1 MLGMAPKSRCTT
13 ATSPELR
20 VGKCLPTGLAKSL
33 GRTIL
38 DISTLLKML
47 PDCRLLCFR
56 PGKVTKVIIS
66 FGRTKYLVPPRIPI
80 LDRISSPESM
90 SLVGRQFQV
99 FKRITFLRVLIFN
112 G

>member
-38 DISTLLKML
+38 DIGTLLKML
-47 PDCRLLCFR
+47 PDCQLLCFYL
-56 PGKVTKVIIS
+56 GKVTKVIIVLDELS
-66 FGRTKYLVPPRIPI
+66 TWRHQGFQYSTIDWPDRTGLLNQQSGPK
-80 LDRISSPESM
+80 
-90 SLVGRQFQV
+90 
-99 FKRITFLRVLIFN
+99 
-112 G
+112 